1 MAIVVLQA
9 VEIIEQQETRASA
22 ITYIIVSAERK

>member
-1 MAIVVLQA
+1 MAIDVLQA

-22 ITYIIVSAERK
+22 ITYFIFSADRK